1 MIILFSDHTIKVW
14 SLDGLSDYVGQPF
27 NLKAKAAVAAHDKDI
42 NSLAVAPNDSLVCS
56 GSQVSNI
63 FLSSILF
70 LLFFFLVGIVL
81 NK

>member
-1 MIILFSDHTIKVW
+1 MIILSSDHTIKVW